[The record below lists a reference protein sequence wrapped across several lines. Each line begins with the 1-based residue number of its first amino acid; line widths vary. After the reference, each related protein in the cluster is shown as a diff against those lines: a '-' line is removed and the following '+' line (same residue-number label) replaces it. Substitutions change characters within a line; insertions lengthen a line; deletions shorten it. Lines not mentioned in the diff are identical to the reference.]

1 MWNQKKLLR
10 SKVPRILQQRYKM
23 RPDGYKKYVVTV
35 RKLAKPTLT
44 FNAIYTYIHVE
55 IPICDVMKIVAWNTL
70 VHDALLNIVHTGNQD
85 SHKASANVSCGVRTH
100 AQLPAVDLKSTPLA
114 TRANWQCMEQIR
126 ITRSNMAGM
135 DHRRKYQ
142 FREVTNTFAFAQPEH
157 LEVVR
162 ITFFHR
168 HCVRAVK
175 EMDSKSIGL
184 CPQGFESP
192 RCRYLFPLHM
202 RTM

>member
-1 MWNQKKLLR
+1 
-10 SKVPRILQQRYKM
+10 
-23 RPDGYKKYVVTV
+23 
-35 RKLAKPTLT
+35 
-44 FNAIYTYIHVE
+44 
-55 IPICDVMKIVAWNTL
+55 
-70 VHDALLNIVHTGNQD
+70 
-85 SHKASANVSCGVRTH
+85 
-100 AQLPAVDLKSTPLA
+100 
-114 TRANWQCMEQIR
+114 MEQIR

-135 DHRRKYQ
+135 NHRRKYQ

-202 RTM
+202 RTMFFLYVHMYIFMSIVLCNCCGPRNTRMDMIYSYAFLNQRSHTIAKSPIQSLPSEPHATAQHCLQSM